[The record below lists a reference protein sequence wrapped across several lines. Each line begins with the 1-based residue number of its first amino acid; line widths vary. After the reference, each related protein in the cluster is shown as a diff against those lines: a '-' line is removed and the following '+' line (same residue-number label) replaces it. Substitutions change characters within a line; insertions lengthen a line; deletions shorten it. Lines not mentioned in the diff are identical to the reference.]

1 MLQIKSVMNTSCC
14 AYALNEL
21 QNKNL
26 QSQSGSY
33 TFANVQE
40 KQFSSFEQDKFN
52 IVFSDAF
59 KRLANK
65 TQVFDN
71 RHGSDGHKYRTRLT
85 HSLEVANL
93 SSYVANALGLNSL
106 AAEILGML
114 HDIGHPPFGH
124 IGQDALDELLSD
136 STNGKE
142 RFEHNNQAV
151 RLVSIIEPL
160 NISHVLLDG
169 LKKRPE
175 HGLTTPFNY
184 GESQVMNICD
194 AISYVSGDTQDA
206 LETGALHPRDL
217 LGNPFISMCF
227 GTDDKFKQ
235 IEMLKDTTFVQKS
248 ILVFLTQNLI
258 QESLKR
264 FKQHKL
270 TSYFQFFEET
280 LDGKPLVALS
290 DEVFAKLSE
299 YKKFLF
305 KHVYNTEPMQSIR
318 EQQKVMLFDVFNFFY
333 KTFEL
338 SVLDNSQES
347 IQYVESN
354 FNVNNPSEMID
365 YIKKENNELT
375 IGKNYLQR
383 YKHGEVSKERTIID
397 YLAGCDDKYI
407 FDIYQSVTE
416 FNRLFKLD

>member
-1 MLQIKSVMNTSCC
+1 MLQIKSIMNTSTC

-175 HGLTTPFNY
+175 HGLITPFNY

-206 LETGALHPRDL
+206 LETGALHSRDL
-217 LGNPFISMCF
+217 LGNPFISMCL
-227 GTDDKFKQ
+227 GTDDKFQQ

-290 DEVFAKLSE
+290 DDVFTKLSE

-318 EQQKVMLFDVFNFFY
+318 EQQKVMLRDVFNFFY

-338 SVLDNSQES
+338 SILDNYQET

-354 FNVNNPSEMID
+354 FNVKNPSEMID
-365 YIKKENNELT
+365 YIKKQNSELT
-375 IGKNYLQR
+375 LGKNYLYR
-383 YKHGEVSKERTIID
+383 YKHNSISKERTIVD